1 MSIREEIDI
10 LWNQEGLPL
19 EKFYDQAIKILKK
32 GLDTDSEIPHDLL
45 IEILVSANTSL
56 GYGGAFD
63 EAKVLFQAFSKVIND
78 DNLGSIPKIHRFAC
92 LLVSVTLTLISVDE
106 VSTKKELSK
115 ILEHLNI
122 DAESGRISILKSLF
136 IQLSKIIDNL
146 KPNYWSLE
154 FLSFMTMLKVYIDE
168 YGDLDEHSNE
178 VWRKLLE
185 IHKNWKDSDFQDLQ
199 EWKNRWLE
207 ANDYFRLN
215 GMLIFGN
222 PPSNEEIL
230 LEALNQI
237 YPQ

>member
-1 MSIREEIDI
+1 MSIREEIDK

-19 EKFYDQAIKILKK
+19 AKYYEQAIEILKN
-32 GLDTDSEIPHDLL
+32 GLDSDSEIPHDLL
-45 IEILVSANTSL
+45 IDILVSANTSL
-56 GYGGAFD
+56 GYGGAFE

-78 DNLGSIPKIHRFAC
+78 ENLGSIPKIHRFAC

-115 ILEHLNI
+115 ILKYINI

-136 IQLSKIIDNL
+136 SQLAKIVDGL

-154 FLSFMTMLKVYIDE
+154 FLSFMAMLKVYIDE
-168 YGDLDEHSNE
+168 YGEPDKQSNQIGN
-178 VWRKLLE
+178 KLLG
-185 IHKNWKDSDFQDLQ
+185 IHKQWSDTDLQDLQ

-215 GMLIFGN
+215 GMLIFGK

-230 LEALNQI
+230 VEALNQI